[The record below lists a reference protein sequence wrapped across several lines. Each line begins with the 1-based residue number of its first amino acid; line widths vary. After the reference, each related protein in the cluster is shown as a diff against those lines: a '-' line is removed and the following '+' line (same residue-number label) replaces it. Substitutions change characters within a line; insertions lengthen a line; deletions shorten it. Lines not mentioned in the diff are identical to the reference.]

1 MVTSSSTSNASEDR
15 PHGRDFPSEQ
25 SAIIEQALEGPNDD
39 GLRHGRAIAEI
50 LRELNLDYECV
61 TAAILHTRQ
70 QFSRHPVEDLGRN
83 FGPTIARLVAGLV
96 KMDAIDEYR
105 HASTSP
111 GKDRK
116 QLERIKNLLL
126 AMVEDVRVVL
136 IKLAGHLVRM
146 RNLRELDAEQRSDMA
161 RASLDV
167 YAPLASRLGIRQFK
181 WELEDLALRELEPET
196 YQRLARQLQ
205 ARRNDRERFIHQVV
219 AKLSEELAD
228 AGIDARISGR
238 PKHIYSIWRK
248 MRDKQLSFDQVFDL
262 RAVRVLVDEL
272 GDCYSALGVVHGLWT
287 HISKEFDDYITNP
300 KSNRYQSLHTAVI
313 GPSGRTLEVQIRT
326 HDMHAHAEF
335 GVAAH
340 WRYKAG
346 ETRRDA
352 DLQAKVDW
360 LRQVLDWKE
369 HGDGDSGDLLDQL
382 NTELLADR
390 VYVVTPKGQIH
401 DLPVGATPLD
411 FAYQVHTDVGH
422 RCRGAKIN
430 GAMVSLTHALRSGD
444 QVEILTTRNAAP
456 SRDWLNPHLGY
467 LATTRARA
475 KVRHWFRQQ
484 NYDENLS
491 QGLEIFNRELKRFG
505 VVEPDRAKLAARY
518 NYKRFDD
525 LLAGIGGGDVS
536 PGQLAAALQAE
547 LPEKPPA
554 PPHKPRQRPRATGDG
569 DIRISGVGN
578 LLTQIA
584 GCCKPVPPEPI
595 LGYITRGRGVSVHRS
610 DCANVLRLRVE
621 DRARVIDVAWE
632 ESGKDTYPV
641 ALQLS
646 AYDRAGLLRDITA
659 VVASEE
665 VNVAGLSSRTSQRE
679 QMAHVR
685 LTVEVTD
692 LGQLSRVMDRL
703 THLANVVGV
712 RRAR

>member
-1 MVTSSSTSNASEDR
+1 MVTSNPTSRIHDAPPHLRGLSSDASL
-15 PHGRDFPSEQ
+15 
-25 SAIIEQALEGPNDD
+25 IVEQALVETDPAT
-39 GLRHGRAIAEI
+39 REQAIAVAAL
-50 LRELNLDYECV
+50 LRELNLDHECV
-61 TAAILHTRQ
+61 VAAILHTHQ
-70 QFSRHPVEDLGRN
+70 QCTGHPIDKLQGK
-83 FGPTIARLVAGLV
+83 FGAAIAHLVDGLA

-105 HASTSP
+105 HASTPP

-116 QLERIKNLLL
+116 QLERVKNLLL

-136 IKLAGHLVRM
+136 IKLSEYLVRM
-146 RNLRELDAEQRSDMA
+146 RRMRDLEAAQRADMA

-167 YAPLASRLGIRQFK
+167 YAPLASRLGIRHFK

-196 YQRLARQLQ
+196 YKQLAKQLQ
-205 ARRNDRERFIHQVV
+205 TRRGDRERFIERVV
-219 AKLSEELAD
+219 NEISKRLAD
-228 AGIDARISGR
+228 AGIAARVSGR

-248 MRDKQLSFDQVFDL
+248 MHDKQLSFDQVFDL
-262 RAVRVLVDEL
+262 RAVRILVDEI
-272 GDCYSALGVVHGLWT
+272 GDCYSALGVVHSMWM
-287 HISKEFDDYITNP
+287 HVPKEFDDYITNP

-346 ETRRDA
+346 SAGGGA

-360 LRQVLDWKE
+360 LRQVLEWKE
-369 HGDGDSGDLLDQL
+369 QGAGGDDLLEHL
-382 NTELLADR
+382 NTEILSDR
-390 VYVVTPKGQIH
+390 VYVVTPRGRIL

-411 FAYQVHTDVGH
+411 AAYQIHTDIGH

-430 GAMVSLTHALRSGD
+430 GVMVQLTHALQSGD
-444 QVEILTTRNAAP
+444 QVEILTTRNGTP
-456 SRDWLNPHLGY
+456 SRDWLNPNLGY
-467 LATTRARA
+467 LKTARARA

-484 NYDENLS
+484 NYDEHHA
-491 QGLEIFNRELKRFG
+491 QGLEVFHREMKRFG
-505 VVEPDRAKLAARY
+505 VVEVDRGKLASRY

-525 LLAGIGGGDVS
+525 LLAAIGSGDVS
-536 PGQLAAALQAE
+536 PGQLATALQDA
-547 LPEKPPA
+547 LPEKPLA
-554 PPHKPRQRPRATGDG
+554 PLPKPRTQSQRRHDG
-569 DIRISGVGN
+569 NVRISGVGN

-595 LGYITRGRGVSVHRS
+595 VGFITKGRGVSIHRG
-610 DCANVLRLRVE
+610 DCANALRLSMA
-621 DRARVIDVAWE
+621 DRARVIDVTWE

-641 ALQLS
+641 SLQLV
-646 AYDRAGLLRDITA
+646 AYDRSGLLRDITA
-659 VVASEE
+659 VVANED
-665 VNVAGLSSRTSQRE
+665 VNVAALTSEFDQGE

-692 LGQLSRVMDRL
+692 LAQLSRVMDRL
-703 THLANVVGV
+703 SHLANVVEV

>member
-1 MVTSSSTSNASEDR
+1 MVTSNPTSRIDDEPPHLRGLSSDASL
-15 PHGRDFPSEQ
+15 
-25 SAIIEQALEGPNDD
+25 IVEQALVETDPAA
-39 GLRHGRAIAEI
+39 REQAIAVAAL
-50 LRELNLDYECV
+50 LRELNLDHECV
-61 TAAILHTRQ
+61 VAAILHTHQ
-70 QFSRHPVEDLGRN
+70 QCTGHPIDKLQGK
-83 FGPTIARLVAGLV
+83 FGAAIAHLVDGLA

-105 HASTSP
+105 HASTPP

-116 QLERIKNLLL
+116 QLERVKNLLL

-136 IKLAGHLVRM
+136 IKLSEYLVRM
-146 RNLRELDAEQRSDMA
+146 RRMRDLEAAQRADMA

-167 YAPLASRLGIRQFK
+167 YAPLASRLGIRHFK

-196 YQRLARQLQ
+196 YKQLAKQLQ
-205 ARRNDRERFIHQVV
+205 TRRGDRERFIERVV
-219 AKLSEELAD
+219 NEISNRLAD
-228 AGIDARISGR
+228 AGIAARVSGR

-248 MRDKQLSFDQVFDL
+248 MHDKQLSFDQVFDL
-262 RAVRVLVDEL
+262 RAVRILVDEI
-272 GDCYSALGVVHGLWT
+272 GDCYSALGVVHSMWM
-287 HISKEFDDYITNP
+287 HVPKEFDDYITNP

-326 HDMHAHAEF
+326 HEMHAHAEF

-346 ETRRDA
+346 SAGGAA

-360 LRQVLDWKE
+360 LRQVLEWKE
-369 HGDGDSGDLLDQL
+369 QGAGGDDLLEHL
-382 NTELLADR
+382 NTEILSDR
-390 VYVVTPKGQIH
+390 VYVVTPRGRIL

-411 FAYQVHTDVGH
+411 AAYQIHTDIGH

-430 GAMVSLTHALRSGD
+430 GVMVQLTHALQSGD
-444 QVEILTTRNAAP
+444 QVEILTTRNGTP
-456 SRDWLNPHLGY
+456 SRDWLNPNLGY
-467 LATTRARA
+467 LKTARARA

-484 NYDENLS
+484 NYDEHHA
-491 QGLEIFNRELKRFG
+491 QGLEVFHREMKRFG
-505 VVEPDRAKLAARY
+505 VVEVDRGKLASRY

-525 LLAGIGGGDVS
+525 LLAAIGSGDVS
-536 PGQLAAALQAE
+536 PGQLATALQDA
-547 LPEKPPA
+547 LPEKPLA
-554 PPHKPRQRPRATGDG
+554 PLPKPRTQSQRRHDG
-569 DIRISGVGN
+569 NVRISGVGN

-595 LGYITRGRGVSVHRS
+595 VGFITKGRGVSIHRE
-610 DCANVLRLRVE
+610 DCANALRLSMA
-621 DRARVIDVAWE
+621 DRARVIDVTWE

-641 ALQLS
+641 SLQLV
-646 AYDRAGLLRDITA
+646 AYDRSGLLRDITA
-659 VVASEE
+659 VVANED
-665 VNVAGLSSRTSQRE
+665 VNVAALTSEFDQGE

-692 LGQLSRVMDRL
+692 LAQLGRVMDRL
-703 THLANVVGV
+703 SHLANVVEV